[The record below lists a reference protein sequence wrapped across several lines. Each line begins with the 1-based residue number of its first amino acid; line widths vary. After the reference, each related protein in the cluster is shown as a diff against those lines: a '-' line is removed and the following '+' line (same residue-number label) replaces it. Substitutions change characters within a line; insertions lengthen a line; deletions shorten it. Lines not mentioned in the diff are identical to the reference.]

1 MSGEIPMFHTHP
13 ALVEAIRADLHRQ
26 VSNHHGVPGDDFDG
40 VVPRRP
46 RHARRHPRHDER

>member
-1 MSGEIPMFHTHP
+1 MFHTHP